1 MPKLLEQACGSLC
14 CKIVFGVLVEGLREF
29 MSGEGGSHI
38 SFGLVNLMPV
48 LSSLVG
54 AGNFNHVVDG

>member
-14 CKIVFGVLVEGLREF
+14 CKIVYGVWVEGLLKF
-29 MSGEGGSHI
+29 MSGEGGSI
-38 SFGLVNLMPV
+38 FFGLVNLMSV
-48 LSSLVG
+48 LSLLVV

>member
-14 CKIVFGVLVEGLREF
+14 CKIVYGVLVEGLPNF
-29 MSGEGGSHI
+29 MSGEGLI
-38 SFGLVNLMPV
+38 FFGLVNLMSV
-48 LSSLVG
+48 LSLLVV

>member
-14 CKIVFGVLVEGLREF
+14 CKIVYGVLVEGLLNF

-38 SFGLVNLMPV
+38 FFGRVNLMSV
-48 LSSLVG
+48 LSLLVV